1 MKTSY
6 ITFCLLVGLAMTGP
20 VMAAKYKEVE
30 VSDGGTI
37 TGKIVY
43 NGPVKTKTVLPTKDK
58 SVCGGPRKRVLVER
72 NSEGEV
78 KNAAVYLKSVAA
90 GKAWPKLEQKPSI
103 NNIKCTFEP
112 RVQIVRRGKIDIIN
126 SDAVL
131 HNTHGYYGKRTA
143 FNVAMPLQDSKVSK
157 LLRTPGEVRVD
168 CDAHGWMLGWIQV
181 VDNPYYAMSGDDGS
195 FTITD
200 VPPGDYTMVVWQEQ
214 LGATEVAVNVKKS
227 GTTDTPIELKN

>member
-1 MKTSY
+1 MKNAFIALSLS
-6 ITFCLLVGLAMTGP
+6 FCLLLAGP
-20 VMAAKYKEVE
+20 AMAAKYKEVE
-30 VSDGGTI
+30 VSGGGTI
-37 TGKIVY
+37 TGKVVY

-58 SVCGGPRKRVLVER
+58 SVCGGPRKQKLVDR
-72 NSEGEV
+72 NADGEV
-78 KNAAVYLKSVAA
+78 KNAAVYLKKVAA
-90 GKAWPKLEQKPSI
+90 GKAWPKLDKKPYI
-103 NNIKCTFEP
+103 NNINCTFEP
-112 RVQIVRRGKIDIIN
+112 RVQIVRLGRIDIIN

-143 FNVAMPLQDSKVSK
+143 FNVAMPLENSKVSK

-195 FTITD
+195 FTITN

-214 LGATEVAVNVKKS
+214 LGETEVAVNVKAN
-227 GTTDTPIELKN
+227 GTTDTPIELKK